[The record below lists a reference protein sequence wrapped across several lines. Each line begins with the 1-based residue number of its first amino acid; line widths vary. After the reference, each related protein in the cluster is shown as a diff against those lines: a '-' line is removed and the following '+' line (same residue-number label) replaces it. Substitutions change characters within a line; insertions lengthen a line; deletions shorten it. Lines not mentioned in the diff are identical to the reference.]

1 MPALKFL
8 WPGRTRTPELRALEE
23 FYTGRIRT
31 LAPCRIV
38 ETREARGFDER
49 QANRI
54 LDYEAAGLEKRLE
67 DDYIIC
73 LFDQGTEM
81 TSLEFARF
89 LSRRL
94 AGQKPA
100 AFVVG
105 GFLGL
110 AGRLLERAD
119 LRLSLSK
126 MTLSHELCRVV
137 LLEQVY
143 RSLTIVHGRQYAK

>member
-1 MPALKFL
+1 MPPLTFL
-8 WPGRTRTPELRALEE
+8 WPGRTRTAELRALEE
-23 FYTGRIRT
+23 FYAGRIRT

-38 ETREARGFDER
+38 ETRAARGFDER
-49 QANRI
+49 QADRI
-54 LDYEAAGLEKRLE
+54 LEFEAQGLEKRLQ

-81 TSLEFARF
+81 SSPAFARF
-89 LSRRL
+89 LSDRL
-94 AGQKPA
+94 SASRPA

-105 GFLGL
+105 GFRGL
-110 AGRLLERAD
+110 AGRLLARAD
-119 LRLSLSK
+119 MRLALSK

-143 RSLTIVHGRQYAK
+143 RALTIVHGRQYAK

>member
-1 MPALKFL
+1 MPPLTFL

-23 FYTGRIRT
+23 FYAGRIRT
-31 LAPCRIV
+31 LAPCRII
-38 ETREARGFDER
+38 ETREARGFDESR
-49 QANRI
+49 ADRI
-54 LDYEAAGLEKRLE
+54 LEYEAQGLEKRLQ
-67 DDYIIC
+67 DHYIIC

-81 TSLEFARF
+81 SSIEFARWV
-89 LSRRL
+89 SRRL
-94 AGQKPA
+94 AAPRPA

-105 GFLGL
+105 GFRGL

-126 MTLSHELCRVV
+126 MTMSHELCRVV

-143 RSLTIVHGRQYAK
+143 RALTIVHGRQYAK

>member
-8 WPGRTRTPELRALEE
+8 GRTRTPELRALEE
-23 FYTGRIRT
+23 FYAGRIRT

-49 QANRI
+49 RADRI
-54 LDYEAAGLEKRLE
+54 LEYEAEGLEKRLQ

-81 TSLEFARF
+81 TSFEFARF
-89 LSRRL
+89 LSGRL
-94 AGQKPA
+94 RAPKPP

-105 GFLGL
+105 GSRLAEACSRAPTCVFLV
-110 AGRLLERAD
+110 ED
-119 LRLSLSK
+119 DP
-126 MTLSHELCRVV
+126 EP
-137 LLEQVY
+137 
-143 RSLTIVHGRQYAK
+143 